1 MTNGNLCSTFLLF
14 LPVQQKSTD
23 KDLKQAVIDV
33 NVLDL
38 PDLYCCDVFKGNSAS
53 KMFEGEKASCWK
65 HLIRAWFYE
74 EDRQEA
80 DTDVAIGMIWI
91 SSCSR

>member
-1 MTNGNLCSTFLLF
+1 MTNRNLCSTFLLF

-23 KDLKQAVIDV
+23 KDLKQAVIDE

-38 PDLYCCDVFKGNSAS
+38 PDLYCCDVFKGNSVS
-53 KMFEGEKASCWK
+53 KMFEREKVQRWK
-65 HLIRAWFYE
+65 LHIHAWFYE

-80 DTDVAIGMIWI
+80 DTDVAIGMIWV